1 MARIL
6 LVDDDA
12 GLLAVLTLA
21 FGDAGHEVVCAGDG
35 RAALIRLEQGDIELL
50 VTDVNMPELDGFA
63 LVRTLR
69 GRGDAL
75 PILVLTA
82 RDDEI
87 DEALGL
93 ELGADDYVTKPFS
106 NRVLISRVAALLRRQ
121 AIRGGAPVEPPSAAR
136 RIGALELDDARL
148 EVRWAGQ
155 LMTTTMTEL
164 RLLDALTRRPGIV
177 LSRDALLE
185 RVRGD
190 GTVVAPRIIDTYV
203 NRLRRKLEAI
213 DPAFDR
219 IETVVGA
226 GYRWRHP

>member
-136 RIGALELDDARL
+136 RIGALELDDTRL

-226 GYRWRHP
+226 GYRWRDP

>member
-121 AIRGGAPVEPPSAAR
+121 AIRGGAPVDPPSASR
-136 RIGALELDDARL
+136 RVGALELDDARL

-155 LMTTTMTEL
+155 LLTTTMTEL

-226 GYRWRHP
+226 GYRWRDP

>member
-6 LVDDDA
+6 LVDDDP

-21 FGDAGHEVVCAGDG
+21 FGDVGHEVVCAGDG
-35 RAALIRLEQGDIELL
+35 REALAKLDGVELL
-50 VTDVNMPELDGFA
+50 VTDVNMPHLDGFA

-69 GRGDAL
+69 GRGDML

-106 NRVLISRVAALLRRQ
+106 NRVLTSRVAALLRRQ
-121 AIRGGAPVEPPSAAR
+121 AIRGGAAVEATAAPR

-148 EVRWAGQ
+148 EVRWSGHTLQ
-155 LMTTTMTEL
+155 TTMTEL

-203 NRLRRKLEAI
+203 NRLRRKLEAV
-213 DPAFDR
+213 DPSFDR
-219 IETVVGA
+219 IETVIGA
-226 GYRWRHP
+226 GYRWRDG

>member
-1 MARIL
+1 MARLL

-21 FGDAGHEVVCAGDG
+21 FGDAGHEVVCAADG
-35 RAALIRLEQGDIELL
+35 REALDRLEAGDIELL
-50 VTDVNMPELDGFA
+50 VTDVNMPKLDGLA

-69 GRGDAL
+69 GRGDPL

-82 RDDEI
+82 RDDEL

-106 NRVLISRVAALLRRQ
+106 NRVLTTRVAALLRRQ
-121 AIRGGAPVEPPSAAR
+121 AIRGGAVIEPTTAPR
-136 RIGALELDDARL
+136 RIGALQLDDARL
-148 EVRWAGQ
+148 EVQWSGHIVQ
-155 LMTTTMTEL
+155 TTMTEL

-185 RVRGD
+185 RIRGD

-213 DPAFDR
+213 DPTFDR

-226 GYRWRHP
+226 GYRWREA

>member
-136 RIGALELDDARL
+136 RIGAAP
-148 EVRWAGQ
+148 WHSS
-155 LMTTTMTEL
+155 
-164 RLLDALTRRPGIV
+164 RRPPV
-177 LSRDALLE
+177 EAWHALSSSPTNARCTSA
-185 RVRGD
+185 RPARGPSSRSNSTRL
-190 GTVVAPRIIDTYV
+190 GAPSGPKNTSPT
-203 NRLRRKLEAI
+203 AQ
-213 DPAFDR
+213 PAP
-219 IETVVGA
+219 VS
-226 GYRWRHP
+226 W

>member
-1 MARIL
+1 MARLL

-21 FGDAGHEVVCAGDG
+21 FGDAGHEVVCAADG
-35 RAALIRLEQGDIELL
+35 REALDRLEVGDIDVL
-50 VTDVNMPELDGFA
+50 VTDVNMPKLDGLA

-69 GRGDAL
+69 GRGNPL

-106 NRVLISRVAALLRRQ
+106 NRVLITRVAALLRRQ
-121 AIRGGAPVEPPSAAR
+121 AIRGGAVIEPATAPR
-136 RIGALELDDARL
+136 RIGALQLDDTRL
-148 EVRWAGQ
+148 EVQWSGHIVQ
-155 LMTTTMTEL
+155 TTMTEL

-185 RVRGD
+185 RIRGD
-190 GTVVAPRIIDTYV
+190 GSVVAPRIIDTYV

-213 DPAFDR
+213 DPTFDR

-226 GYRWRHP
+226 GYRWREA

>member
-226 GYRWRHP
+226 GYRWRDP

>member
-35 RAALIRLEQGDIELL
+35 RAALVRLERGDIELL

-69 GRGDAL
+69 ARGDGL

-106 NRVLISRVAALLRRQ
+106 NRVLVSRVAALLRRQ

-226 GYRWRHP
+226 GYRWRDP

>member
-35 RAALIRLEQGDIELL
+35 RAALVRLERGDIELL

-69 GRGDAL
+69 ARGEAL

-106 NRVLISRVAALLRRQ
+106 NRVLVSRVAALLRRQ

-136 RIGALELDDARL
+136 RIGALEIDDARL
-148 EVRWAGQ
+148 EVRWAGH
-155 LMTTTMTEL
+155 LLTTTMTEL

-226 GYRWRHP
+226 GYRWRDP

>member
-12 GLLAVLTLA
+12 GLLAVLALA
-21 FGDAGHEVVCAGDG
+21 FGDANHEVVTAPDG
-35 RAALIRLEQGDIELL
+35 REALDRLARGDIDLL
-50 VTDVNMPELDGFA
+50 VTDVNMPKLDGFA
-63 LVRTLR
+63 LVRALR
-69 GRGDAL
+69 QRGDDL

-106 NRVLISRVAALLRRQ
+106 NRVLLSRVAALLRRQ
-121 AIRGGAPVEPPSAAR
+121 AVRGGAPAEAVAVR
-136 RIGALELDDARL
+136 HVGALELDDARL
-148 EVRWAGQ
+148 EVRWRGNALQ
-155 LMTTTMTEL
+155 TTMTEL

-185 RVRGD
+185 RIRGD

-213 DPAFDR
+213 DPEFDR

-226 GYRWRHP
+226 GYRWRDA

>member
-35 RAALIRLEQGDIELL
+35 RAALVRLERGDIELL

-69 GRGDAL
+69 ARGDAL

-106 NRVLISRVAALLRRQ
+106 NRVLVSRVAALLRRQ
-121 AIRGGAPVEPPSAAR
+121 AIRGGAPVDPPSAAR

-148 EVRWAGQ
+148 EVRWAGH
-155 LMTTTMTEL
+155 LLTTTMTEL

-226 GYRWRHP
+226 GYRWRDP

>member
-106 NRVLISRVAALLRRQ
+106 NRVLVSRVAALLRRQ
-121 AIRGGAPVEPPSAAR
+121 AIRGGAPVDPPSAAR
-136 RIGALELDDARL
+136 RVGALELDDARL

-155 LMTTTMTEL
+155 LLTTTMTEL

-226 GYRWRHP
+226 GYRWRDP